1 MSNVAKVLAKIAAD
15 RLGALPP
22 EQPVEAAP
30 AEGVAPELE
39 EIVAQ
44 QGPQN
49 AEIPVEPTGEAA
61 DPGAGQPG
69 EMVESPVLGMLIG
82 AYCAEVEAAFQYE
95 WARISCLGK
104 ARNYLESECDAHRKE
119 EWEHAEWLAERIDT
133 LGGTVP
139 FTLAQIHEQN
149 PTPGDPEQ
157 ENNRDTAILAQQILD
172 AEQAAVDLYTKIEAA
187 TADNDPVTND
197 LVIKILE
204 TEQNHVADFTKIL
217 MTIGAE

>member
-1 MSNVAKVLAKIAAD
+1 MLSVDVLRKIAEARGYAPD
-15 RLGALPP
+15 EGTP
-22 EQPVEAAP
+22 EAAQLMP
-30 AEGVAPELE
+30 EGLQEV
-39 EIVAQ
+39 VDQ

-49 AEIPVEPTGEAA
+49 LEAPAEPTGEEAL
-61 DPGAGQPG
+61 PGAGQPG
-69 EMVESPVLGMLIG
+69 DQVQGSPVLGMLIA

-119 EWEHAEWLAERIDT
+119 EWEHAEMLAERIDT
-133 LGGTVP
+133 LGGTIP

-157 ENNRDTAILAQQILD
+157 ENNRDSAILAQQIRN
-172 AEQAAVDLYTKIEAA
+172 AEQAAVKLYTKIEAA
-187 TADNDPVTND
+187 TADTDPVTND
-197 LVIKILE
+197 MVISILE
-204 TEQNHVADFTKIL
+204 TEQNHVADFEKIL